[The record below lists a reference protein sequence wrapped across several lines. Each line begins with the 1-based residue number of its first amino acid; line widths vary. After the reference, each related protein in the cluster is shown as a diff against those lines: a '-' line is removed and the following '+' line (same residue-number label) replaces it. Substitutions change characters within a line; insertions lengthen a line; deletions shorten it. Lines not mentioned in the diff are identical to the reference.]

1 MVVRGDTKL
10 TTGRTQMTSRW
21 DVRIGT
27 VEIHQQL
34 KSVIIDDWFSFVVC
48 LHDAPRVHIC
58 VKRYV
63 IRCSTSSRVTSVSQ
77 WQDGDSKHGQRTGL
91 TAVGMW
97 SCPRVNS
104 LCSYGPTKLAVPI
117 SSHYPRYSPLFP
129 AAIFRKS
136 LSHPSVEGPVNLA
149 FSLTVDGQDWD
160 QSGSMASTRGL
171 FMNQPQFFP
180 CMKPGPFHINLPG
193 IVTKNKQ

>member
-1 MVVRGDTKL
+1 
-10 TTGRTQMTSRW
+10 MTDLASWYVSMMHRA
-21 DVRIGT
+21 
-27 VEIHQQL
+27 
-34 KSVIIDDWFSFVVC
+34 FN
-48 LHDAPRVHIC
+48 IC

-77 WQDGDSKHGQRTGL
+77 WQDGNSKHGQRTGL

-117 SSHYPRYSPLFP
+117 SSHYPRCSPLSP

-149 FSLTVDGQDWD
+149 LSLTVDNPSDGQDWD

-180 CMKPGPFHINLPG
+180 CMQPGPFHINLPG